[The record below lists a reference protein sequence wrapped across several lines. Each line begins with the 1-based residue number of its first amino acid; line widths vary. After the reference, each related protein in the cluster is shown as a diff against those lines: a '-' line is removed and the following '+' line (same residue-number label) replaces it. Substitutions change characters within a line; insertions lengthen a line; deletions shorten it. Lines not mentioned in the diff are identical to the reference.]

1 MSVTQQIYPY
11 SRTVH
16 AYEHEHEYKYE
27 HECVYDVSTDP
38 SSRTL
43 TSYHLHGSG
52 AVVVLRSTA
61 TTSR

>member
-27 HECVYDVSTDP
+27 HECVYDVSAALEVYP
-38 SSRTL
+38 FKL
-43 TSYHLHGSG
+43 PL
-52 AVVVLRSTA
+52 AW
-61 TTSR
+61 